1 MRHQL
6 FPQPV
11 KPPNWGGYVAACAR
25 RAAPRFYTVP
35 MRNFSARE
43 TEWLEELDG
52 IELASFW
59 SRAFAFLID
68 WTIVAIVLSA
78 LLTAVV
84 AGFSSYMQRH
94 GKSTEQIA
102 HMFPAAKLVNQP
114 QVTAGGHLNVKT
126 LHVDEQSRGGE
137 VIKDVADVLVSILYF
152 GILLWKGKGRTP
164 GKRLMH
170 IRVVSIVH
178 RHLSFWHSVERAL
191 GYGAAAL
198 EGGFGFIQFFIHP
211 YRRCAQDRLAETLVV
226 TERGYQ
232 AMQDKRQHALLPD
245 TNENRDAPE

>member
-1 MRHQL
+1 
-6 FPQPV
+6 
-11 KPPNWGGYVAACAR
+11 
-25 RAAPRFYTVP
+25 

-59 SRAFAFLID
+59 RRAFAFLID

-78 LLTAVV
+78 LLTAVT
-84 AGFSSYMQRH
+84 AGFFFYMQRH
-94 GKSTEQIA
+94 GKSMDDIA
-102 HMFPAAKLVNQP
+102 HMFPATTLVSHP
-114 QVTAGGHLNVKT
+114 EVTAGGHLNVKT
-126 LHVDEQSRGGE
+126 LQVDERSRTGK
-137 VIKDVADVLVSILYF
+137 VIKDVTDVLVPILYF

-164 GKRLMH
+164 GKRLMR

-191 GYGAAAL
+191 GYAAAAL
-198 EGGFGFIQFFIHP
+198 EGGFGFLQFFIHP
-211 YRRCAQDRLAETLVV
+211 YRRCAQDRLAETMVV

-232 AMQDKRQHALLPD
+232 AMQHKRQHALLPD
-245 TNENRDAPE
+245 INANRDAPE